1 MSIKIKIHSTVD
13 LITNSSTVIFT
24 YSGNAVEPLKQLVNE
39 MLKLQGSNKTFE
51 DVFYYGVF
59 CEDDDYIDSEHF
71 PKPNYPNDDYRIQN
85 EINYNFMQNLKH
97 QIMQGEIDYPQW
109 MKDVDESEDYDYFS
123 KETFIELIPKD
134 EQYSD
139 LANKLLKY
147 LYSTSHEATRDG

>member
-24 YSGNAVEPLKQLVNE
+24 YSGNAVDPLKQLVNE
-39 MLKLQGSNKTFE
+39 ILKLQGSNKTFD

-59 CEDDDYIDSEHF
+59 CEDDAYIDSDNF
-71 PKPNYPNDDYRIQN
+71 PKLNYPNDDYRIKN
-85 EINYNFMQNLKH
+85 EINYNFMQKIKH
-97 QIMQGEIDYPQW
+97 QIMQGEIEYPQW
-109 MKDVDESEDYDYFS
+109 MKDVDESEDYGYFS
-123 KETFIELIPKD
+123 KETFIELVPKD

-147 LYSTSHEATRDG
+147 LYSTTHEATRDG